1 MTRGIHPAPAGPGPA
16 RAPLRLAHA
25 SDIHL
30 DTDFHD
36 GSPHL
41 VLRDQYRLLFA
52 QLLERILAQRPQV
65 LLIPGDLFDSN
76 RPSPETVIWAMER
89 LAGLPMPVVMIPGNH
104 DCLEAGAIYLRHDFN
119 RIPNTRLLMAADGEM
134 ATIPELGVNVWG
146 KGMVDHSP
154 EFSPLGGLPP
164 ALAGAWN
171 LALGHG
177 IYVGR
182 DGHSHRS
189 SPVEARQ
196 IEASGYDYIALGH
209 HHALLKVS
217 SGKTS
222 AYYCGAPIPIS
233 KGSQGTFVMVTLED
247 GQPTS
252 VDIHKL

>member
-1 MTRGIHPAPAGPGPA
+1 MRRTLKI
-16 RAPLRLAHA
+16 AHG

-30 DTDFHD
+30 DTDHYGGTDTLGQRDYCRGVFQTLLD
-36 GSPHL
+36 RVVAQAPHL
-41 VLRDQYRLLFA
+41 MLL
-52 QLLERILAQRPQV
+52 
-65 LLIPGDLFDSN
+65 PGDLFDSN
-76 RPSPETVIWAMER
+76 RASHDTILWAMEAIGR
-89 LAGLPMPVVMIPGNH
+89 LPFPVVMIPGNH